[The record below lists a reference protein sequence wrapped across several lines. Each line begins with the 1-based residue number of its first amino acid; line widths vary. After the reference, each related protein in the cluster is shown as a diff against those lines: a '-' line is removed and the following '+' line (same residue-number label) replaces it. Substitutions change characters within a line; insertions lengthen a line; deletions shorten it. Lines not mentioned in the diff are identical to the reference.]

1 MKEYTYNSFKGLKV
15 RTIGADPS
23 TEYREREP
31 GIHDPGPQQCNPL
44 GIAGRRNPEQNP
56 LIRNPETAEQQKIA
70 EVKAL
75 REAADKLEAANEKDL
90 KKRNVRTGANELR
103 SSTRTKRANSTNKQT
118 STETN
123 D

>member
-23 TEYREREP
+23 TDYLSREP
-31 GIHDPGPQQCNPL
+31 GMHDPSSQKCNPL

-56 LIRNPETAEQQKIA
+56 LIRNPETAEQQKVA

-90 KKRNVRTGANELR
+90 KKRNVRP
-103 SSTRTKRANSTNKQT
+103 RTKQKTS